1 MVALVILDWNDLI
14 LSLYSEAEESEDEDE
29 DVSSLEDNTSPSS
42 QTESKKSQKGDKEA
56 KKGKRVTIS
65 SQEDIREA
73 SKTNSPS
80 TTNDQSG
87 RKKSKACTIL

>member
-1 MVALVILDWNDLI
+1 M
-14 LSLYSEAEESEDEDE
+14 
-29 DVSSLEDNTSPSS
+29 SSLEDNTSPS

-87 RKKSKACTIL
+87 RKKSRACTIL

>member
-1 MVALVILDWNDLI
+1 MYIC
-14 LSLYSEAEESEDEDE
+14 SEAEESEDEDE
-29 DVSSLEDNTSPSS
+29 DVSSLEDNSNASPSS
-42 QTESKKSQKGDKEA
+42 QKESKKGDKEA

-73 SKTNSPS
+73 SKTNGPS

-87 RKKSKACTIL
+87 RKKSRACTIL